1 MGTLA
6 QIDHI
11 VVLMLENRSFDS
23 MLGKLYPTSTAFDGL
38 TGNEFNLDASG
49 NVVGVWNSAGTDP
62 SSMSIPDPD
71 PGELWVDINTQ
82 IFGGPTVSAPAPT
95 PTMGGFAKNYMAQAQ
110 AGSSAYDPKN
120 VMHYYTPSQVPA
132 ISALARQFAVCDRW
146 FASAPCQTWPNRFFI
161 HTGTA
166 AGYENNS
173 PTHFP
178 YTMETIYN
186 RCELAGSVDWNIY
199 FHDIAQSKTLS
210 NLWLLSDHFHFYDE
224 FRRDVA
230 EGNLPAYSFIEPRY
244 FADWSMPNDQHPP
257 HVVTLGEQ
265 LIADVYNTLRNGR
278 AWTST
283 MLIITYDEHG
293 GCYDHVPPPVA
304 VPPSKISSAPFNFD
318 RYGVRVPAVIVS
330 PFIKEGTILRPPAT
344 IPYDHTSVIA
354 TLRKRF
360 PELGQPLTER
370 DAVAPDV
377 SGVLNLESPS
387 NLGPEW
393 IDALPYAA
401 SPAAVAQTQAQP
413 LNSMQHGL
421 VDLAANL
428 PAGAKDADPQ
438 SIAVHTAALQIQQ
451 RAAPI
456 AAKATVRTAA
466 AYIKSQLEQ
475 FFRTA

>member
-1 MGTLA
+1 
-6 QIDHI
+6 
-11 VVLMLENRSFDS
+11 
-23 MLGKLYPTSTAFDGL
+23 
-38 TGNEFNLDASG
+38 
-49 NVVGVWNSAGTDP
+49 
-62 SSMSIPDPD
+62 
-71 PGELWVDINTQ
+71 
-82 IFGGPTVSAPAPT
+82 
-95 PTMGGFAKNYMAQAQ
+95 
-110 AGSSAYDPKN
+110 
-120 VMHYYTPSQVPA
+120 
-132 ISALARQFAVCDRW
+132 
-146 FASAPCQTWPNRFFI
+146 
-161 HTGTA
+161 
-166 AGYENNS
+166 
-173 PTHFP
+173 
-178 YTMETIYN
+178 
-186 RCELAGSVDWNIY
+186 
-199 FHDIAQSKTLS
+199 
-210 NLWLLSDHFHFYDE
+210 
-224 FRRDVA
+224 
-230 EGNLPAYSFIEPRY
+230 
-244 FADWSMPNDQHPP
+244 
-257 HVVTLGEQ
+257 
-265 LIADVYNTLRNGR
+265 
-278 AWTST
+278 
-283 MLIITYDEHG
+283 
-293 GCYDHVPPPVA
+293 
-304 VPPSKISSAPFNFD
+304 
-318 RYGVRVPAVIVS
+318 VS